1 MTRIDPAR
9 ETAFALLRAVR
20 EDQAYANLAMPQL
33 LRARKLTGRDAGFA
47 TELGYGTLRWEG
59 WYDVVLQSCISRNW
73 ASVEAGLKDV
83 LRLGCHQLLAMRVP
97 SHAAVDSSCELA
109 RRNGNPGSATGRA
122 GFVNAVLRKVAARS
136 SQEWVHELGLDGDDV
151 ASLSARWSHP
161 AWIIRAFQE
170 ALGDRRDEI
179 AFLLEADNEPARP
192 MLVARPG
199 RISAEELRGLPQVE
213 PARWSPLGAELVD
226 GTPESLNVIQSGL
239 VGVQDEGSQL
249 VALALSRAEVAHDEH
264 LWLDMCAGPGGKA
277 ALLAG
282 IASERGIDLLAIEQ
296 HPHRAVL
303 VEQALGSAPN
313 AEVIVG
319 DATTAPWRS
328 RRFDRVLVDAP
339 CTGLGALR
347 RRPEAR
353 WRKQPQ
359 DLQSL
364 GPLQRALLVSAADA
378 TVPGGV
384 IAYVTCSPH
393 LAETEFVVSD
403 VMAKRPD
410 LELLDARLLL
420 PEVED
425 LGDGP
430 FVQLWPHRHGTDA
443 MFLAVMRRRAGA

>member
-1 MTRIDPAR
+1 MTGVDPSR

-20 EDQAYANLAMPQL
+20 EDGAYANLVMPQL

-47 TELGYGTLRWEG
+47 TELGYGTLRWQG
-59 WYDVVLQSCISRNW
+59 WYDVILQACITRSW

-136 SQEWVHELGLDGDDV
+136 ADEWVEYLDVAGDDV
-151 ASLSARWSHP
+151 TSLATRMSHP
-161 AWIIRAFQE
+161 AWIIRAFQD
-170 ALGDRRDEI
+170 ALGDRRDEVE
-179 AFLLEADNEPARP
+179 FLLEADNEPARP
-192 MLVARPG
+192 TLVARTG
-199 RISAEELRGLPQVE
+199 RLRAEELRALPQVE
-213 PARWSPLGAELVD
+213 ATRWSPLGAVLVD
-226 GTPESLNVIQSGL
+226 GTPESLNVVQSGL

-249 VALALSRAEVAHDEH
+249 MALALAGAVVDHPEH
-264 LWLDMCAGPGGKA
+264 AWLDMCAGPGGKA

-282 IASERGIDLLAIEQ
+282 FALERGVELVAVEQ
-296 HPHRAVL
+296 HHHRAVL
-303 VEQALGSAPN
+303 VDQAVGRA
-313 AEVIVG
+313 AHVEVVVG
-319 DATTAPWRS
+319 DATAAPWGK

-353 WRKQPQ
+353 WRKSPM
-359 DLQSL
+359 DLATL
-364 GPLQRALLVSAADA
+364 GPLQRSLLNAAADA
-378 TVPGGV
+378 TLPGGV

-393 LAETEFVVSD
+393 LAETEFVVGD
-403 VMAKRPD
+403 VV
-410 LELLDARLLL
+410 DARGDLFIEDARPLL
-420 PEVED
+420 PGVED

-430 FVQLWPHRHGTDA
+430 FVRLWPHRHGTDG
-443 MFLAVMRRRAGA
+443 MFLAVLRKG

>member
-1 MTRIDPAR
+1 MTRVDPSR

-20 EDQAYANLAMPQL
+20 EDGAYANLAMPQL

-47 TELGYGTLRWEG
+47 TELGYGTLRWQG
-59 WYDVVLQSCISRNW
+59 WYDAILQACITRSW

-136 SQEWVHELGLDGDDV
+136 AEEWIDYLDVAGDDV
-151 ASLSARWSHP
+151 ASLATRMSHP

-170 ALGDRRDEI
+170 GLGDRRDEVE
-179 AFLLEADNEPARP
+179 FLLEADNEPARP
-192 MLVARPG
+192 TLVARPG
-199 RISAEELRGLPQVE
+199 RLTPEELRALPQVE
-213 PARWSPLGAELVD
+213 PTRWSPLGAVLVD
-226 GTPESLNVIQSGL
+226 GTPESLNVVQSGL

-249 VALALSRAEVAHDEH
+249 MALALAAAVVDHPEH
-264 LWLDMCAGPGGKA
+264 AWLDMCAGPGGKA

-282 IASERGIDLLAIEQ
+282 LAAQRAVELVAVEQ
-296 HPHRAVL
+296 HHHRAVL
-303 VEQALGSAPN
+303 VDQAVGGASN
-313 AEVIVG
+313 VEVIVG
-319 DATTAPWRS
+319 DATAAPWGR

-353 WRKQPQ
+353 WRKSPM
-359 DLQSL
+359 DLATL
-364 GPLQRALLVSAADA
+364 GPLQRALLNSAADA
-378 TVPGGV
+378 TLPGGV

-393 LAETEFVVSD
+393 LAETEFVVGD
-403 VMAKRPD
+403 VVDARQD
-410 LELLDARLLL
+410 LVIEDARELL
-420 PEVED
+420 PGVED

-430 FVQLWPHRHGTDA
+430 FVRLWPHRHGTDG
-443 MFLAVMRRRAGA
+443 MFLSILRKR